1 MVSTLIIWKE
11 TIMYRILLIAFL
23 FFTPALFALDAGDK
37 ASDFTLVDSEG
48 KNVRLADYSGKTVV
62 LIFTSTK
69 CPYSNAFNQVMSKLA
84 SDYASKDVVVI
95 GINSNKNE
103 TVQDVAMH
111 SKQNL
116 KLPVLKDANNK
127 VADAYKAQVTP
138 EAFVIDKDG
147 TIRYHGALGNSSNPT
162 TDASKATSDEI
173 RGALD
178 ALLAGK
184 GVAKAKTKAFG
195 CSIKRA

>member
-1 MVSTLIIWKE
+1 
-11 TIMYRILLIAFL
+11 MYRILLIAFL
-23 FFTPALFALDAGDK
+23 LFTPVLFALDAGDK
-37 ASDFTLVDSEG
+37 ASDFTLADLDG
-48 KNVRLADYSGKTVV
+48 KNLSLADYNGKTVV

-69 CPYSNAFNQVMSKLA
+69 CPYSNAFNQVMSNLA
-84 SDYASKDVVVI
+84 SDYSSKDVVVL

-116 KLPVLKDANNK
+116 KFAVLKDVNNK

-138 EAFVIDKDG
+138 EAFVIDKEG
-147 TIRYHGALGNSSNPT
+147 TIRYHGALGNSSKPT
-162 TDASKATSDEI
+162 TDASKATPDEI
-173 RGALD
+173 RAALD

-184 GVAKAKTKAFG
+184 EVAKAKTKAFG